1 MDDTYAY
8 IKPNKYA
15 FEENNKISLLGV
27 LVKRTSNSKLKT
39 SVLRKLTNTD
49 IYMNWNI
56 RAPTDW
62 KIETLKTLIKLAKTL
77 CSNENSLKTEIEHL
91 RRVFVETNGYPRNI
105 VNRVINQKVLLNLET
120 IQENA

>member
-1 MDDTYAY
+1 MDDIYAY

-15 FEENNKISLLGV
+15 FEENNKISLLDV
-27 LVKRTSNSKLKT
+27 LVKRMSNNKLKT

-56 RAPTDW
+56 HAPTDW

-77 CSNENSLKTEIEHL
+77 CSNENLLKTEIEHL
-91 RRVFVETNGYPRNI
+91 R
-105 VNRVINQKVLLNLET
+105 KVC
-120 IQENA
+120 